1 MMIAIPGVLDAERL
15 AEVRRLIDAADWIDG
30 NITSGPQA
38 ALAKRNRQLPEE
50 GEAAR
55 AAGAIILDALG
66 RCPLFVAA
74 ALPAKVFPPLF
85 NRYGAGDGFGPHVD
99 NAVRLKRGSDFRMRS
114 DLSATLFLSDPA
126 DYDGGDL
133 TVDTAF
139 GPQVARLGAGDMIL
153 YPASSVHH
161 VAPVTRGER
170 VASFFWIQSMVRDEA
185 ARSDLLA
192 LDRSIQAL
200 SARLGAADSEVIRLT
215 GVYHNLLRRWVE
227 L

>member
-1 MMIAIPGVLDAERL
+1 MMIPIPGLLGADQL
-15 AEVRRLIDAADWIDG
+15 AEVRRLIDAADWVDG
-30 NITSGPQA
+30 NVTSGPQA
-38 ALAKRNRQLPEE
+38 ALAKRNRQLPED
-50 GEAAR
+50 GDAAR

-66 RCPLFVAA
+66 RSALFIAA

-85 NRYGAGDGFGPHVD
+85 NRYGAGDGFGAHVD

-114 DLSATLFLSDPA
+114 DLSATLFLTDPQ

-139 GPQVARLGAGDMIL
+139 GAQTARLVAGDLIL

-161 VAPVTRGER
+161 VTRVTRGER
-170 VASFFWIQSMVRDEA
+170 VASFFWVQSMVRDDA
-185 ARSDLLA
+185 ARSDLLE
-192 LDRSIQAL
+192 LDRAIQAL
-200 SARLGAADSEVIRLT
+200 SATLGAGNAEVIRLT